1 MEPDSFFLTL
11 VLVFSADSRAR
22 LLTKICS
29 AALAASWAFSMNQT
43 WSCSLKNAVMA
54 SWVNLELTL
63 FFVWFSKQP
72 MVEKQLVTS
81 TRESWMS
88 WKMILFSL
96 FVYLLLSRRYLSKA
110 AVKPLRTA
118 LSGLPPYSSQE
129 ELW

>member
-1 MEPDSFFLTL
+1 
-11 VLVFSADSRAR
+11 
-22 LLTKICS
+22 
-29 AALAASWAFSMNQT
+29 
-43 WSCSLKNAVMA
+43 MA